1 MLSFSNEPYTTV
13 RHPIRLEKAGLEH
26 SSSYWAATAG
36 REVDTAGALEGDVEA
51 PVAIIGGGFTGM
63 STAYHLAKDHRI
75 KPLVLE
81 ANRIGWGASGRN
93 GGFAMIC
100 VGKEEYTEM
109 LARFS
114 QEEARAQ
121 FAIGLKAVDTVSEII
136 AENGLEVDRAETGWL
151 SVAHKPSRMKELET
165 NASVLRDGFGHPTEI
180 IDQATVRSRYVNST
194 EAFGGLL
201 IRDGFGVHPLK
212 YLRGM
217 ARSAI
222 GHGATVHTGSPV
234 VGWSKN
240 GKRHVL
246 RTPKGT
252 VTAEHVVIGTA
263 GYTLDGLNPWM
274 SGRILPAIS
283 NIVVTR
289 PLSKAE
295 QASVGLHTTM
305 MISDTR
311 SLVFYY
317 RLLPDGRFLF
327 GARGGLQDEKTQ
339 NEKAYAWL
347 SSRMVDMFPGLK
359 KVETEYFWRGW
370 VCLSRDQNPHL
381 GTAGDPTVHYALGY
395 MGNGVALASY
405 FGKLVAGQ
413 IGRHEVLPDAAL
425 FRAPLPKFEVPALRE
440 LSLRSAYAYYGLK
453 DRFL

>member
-1 MLSFSNEPYTTV
+1 MLSFSTEPHTTV
-13 RHPIRLEKAGLEH
+13 QCPIRLENAGLQH
-26 SSSYWAATAG
+26 ATSYWAATAG
-36 REVDTAGALEGDVEA
+36 REVETAGQLEGDIEA

-63 STAYHLAKDHRI
+63 STAYHLAKDRGI
-75 KPLVLE
+75 KPVVLE

-121 FAIGLKAVDTVSEII
+121 FAIGLKAVETVTEII
-136 AENGLEVDRAETGWL
+136 ARNGLDVDRGEVGWL

-165 NASVLRDGFGHPTEI
+165 NASVLRDGFGYPVEI
-180 IDQATVRSRYVNST
+180 IDRDTVRSSFVNST

-201 IRDGFGVHPLK
+201 IRDGFGLHPLK
-212 YLRGM
+212 YLRGI
-217 ARSAI
+217 ARAAI
-222 GHGATVHTGSPV
+222 GHGVTVHAGSPV
-234 VGWSKN
+234 VGWSRN

-252 VTAEHVVIGTA
+252 VTADHVVIGTA

-289 PLSKAE
+289 PLSE
-295 QASVGLHTTM
+295 TERSSVGLHTTM

-327 GARGGLQDEKTQ
+327 GARGGLQDEKSQ
-339 NEKAYAWL
+339 NEKAFAWL
-347 SSRMVDMFPGLK
+347 ARRMVEMFPGLK
-359 KVETEYFWRGW
+359 SMEIDYFWRGW

-381 GTAGDPTVHYALGY
+381 GTADDPTIHYAIGY

-413 IGRHEVLPDAAL
+413 IGRHEVLPDVAL
-425 FRAPLPKFEVPALRE
+425 FRNPLPKFEVPALRE